1 MQILFS
7 NAELTFL
14 YVVIVIVV
22 SLLFFYWFHLPE
34 RLINKFPRTKTITKY
49 LLRVCGAFLIITSV
63 YLPVTDEE
71 LVDGFRA
78 HFPQVVG
85 ETVRQPLMD
94 VVHSF
99 SPKIFKLG
107 LVAAIVVMMDLL
119 EYFYHFLFPVKL
131 QPVKFTCGF
140 DSDIHCAMLLPGQPW
155 AASSPNE
162 YRSVYQPYNATSK
175 TPTGMPVPTRE
186 SCTHGLGYEQLSTF
200 YDRRLSGSYYNPNAA
215 HKRNILDNILT
226 DDESD

>member
-1 MQILFS
+1 MQILSS

-14 YVVIVIVV
+14 YVIIVIVA

-85 ETVRQPLMD
+85 ESFHRPLLD

-107 LVAAIVVMMDLL
+107 LIAAIVVTMDLL
-119 EYFYHFLFPVKL
+119 EYFYRFLSPVKL
-131 QPVKFTCGF
+131 QPAKYMCGF
-140 DSDIHCAMLLPGQPW
+140 DSDIHSAMLLPGQPW

-162 YRSVYQPYNATSK
+162 YRSIHQPCNATSK
-175 TPTGMPVPTRE
+175 TPTVMPVPTRE
-186 SCTHGLGYEQLSTF
+186 SCTHGLGYEELSTF
-200 YDRRLSGSYYNPNAA
+200 YDRRLSGSYYNTRVV
-215 HKRNILDNILT
+215 HKGNMIGDILT